1 VHTDSVKVLLVEDE
15 VKMARLM
22 VAGLTEEGF
31 AVDVASTGFDA
42 VWHATEQEYDAIVLD
57 VMLPDLDG
65 FDVCRRIRETDRV
78 TPILM
83 LTARD
88 AVPDR
93 VAGLEAGADDYV
105 TKPFAFDEVLARL
118 HALGR
123 RGRVERSE
131 LVSAAGLRL
140 DVRQRRVWRGETEIE
155 LSQRAFAVLEA
166 LMRRAGRVL
175 SREELVHLAWDRA
188 LEPRSNVV
196 DVCIKGLRERVDRPF
211 GTASIQTVRGVGY
224 RVPSTRA
231 P

>member
-1 VHTDSVKVLLVEDE
+1 VKVLLVEDGAR
-15 VKMARLM
+15 MARLM
-22 VAGLTEEGF
+22 RDGLTEEGF
-31 AVDVASTGFDA
+31 LVDLAPTGLDGI
-42 VWHATEQEYDAIVLD
+42 WCATEHEYDAIVLD
-57 VMLPDLDG
+57 VMLPDVDG
-65 FDVCRRIRETDRV
+65 FEVCRRIRERDQQ

-93 VAGLEAGADDYV
+93 VAGLDAGADDYV

-131 LVSAAGLRL
+131 LVIAAGLRV
-140 DVRQRRVWRGETEIE
+140 DVRQRRVWRGDTEIE
-155 LSQRAFAVLEA
+155 LGPRAFAVLEA

-175 SREELVHLAWDRA
+175 TREELVHLAWDRA

-211 GTASIQTVRGVGY
+211 GTSSIQTVRGTGY
-224 RVPSTRA
+224 RVPGTRS